1 MIVFPKGYQAMRRR
15 QIFASLNQ
23 PKEPVRENEKG
34 QETSEKVLNACPK
47 CGRSFTRGLHLHVKH
62 CKG

>member
-1 MIVFPKGYQAMRRR
+1 MRRR

-34 QETSEKVLNACPK
+34 QETSEEVLKNACPK